1 MAVAEHLNKILNIAW
16 LDLRQ
21 GMRNYR
27 RIFIGT
33 AAALI
38 LISFLAMGFKSLFDS
53 GQVME
58 PFTIAIVNQENS
70 KYIDYII
77 EQVKTDKELNRYV
90 TFVFYDDVK
99 IAQLAVQNE
108 KVLVA
113 IIIPADFLNKL
124 FSGQE
129 TALSVYAHR
138 GHPVQT
144 YMLTNILNNYFNM
157 FVTANFTMNSARD
170 YYKKSSENDKELDN
184 KVNWFI
190 MDSMYM
196 MTQVRKNLVLESSLR
211 EDNVSGMNEYFQS
224 MDAKTGVKGKSILV
238 STIAEY
244 YFVVVVFLFILF
256 ISVAQGGETI
266 NEINNGLS
274 SRIIISGASWLDY
287 MAGKFI
293 GGFLLTFGQSAI
305 LLFCA
310 MIFFYKS
317 NPKALPLILLTFL
330 ATVFLVNAL
339 SFLLALLFNNTE
351 RFTVTGNILVFI
363 MSATGGGLIPVMYL
377 PDKVYYCA
385 WLTPHYWGIDG
396 ITSAISGDN
405 ITAWQDI
412 AILMAIGL
420 IYTITAF
427 CLASRKRRILP

>member
-1 MAVAEHLNKILNIAW
+1 MAIAEHLNKILNIAW

-113 IIIPADFLNKL
+113 IVIPTGFLNKL

-170 YYKKSSENDKELDN
+170 YYKKSSENDEELDN

-196 MTQVRKNLVLESSLR
+196 MTQVRKNFVLESSLR
-211 EDNVSGMNEYFQS
+211 EDSISGMNEYFQS

-339 SFLLALLFNNTE
+339 SFLLALLFNNAE

-377 PDKVYYCA
+377 PEKVYYFA

-420 IYTITAF
+420 TYTITAF
-427 CLASRKRRILP
+427 CLASRKRRILL